1 MSQPDSPKQERNYNI
16 TKDSDRVPI
25 RQKIAYGMGTTND
38 LWGNWLYPGL
48 SYTVFNQFLHVAPW
62 LISVALMLNRLIDAV
77 SDPIFGW
84 MSDNTRT
91 RFGRR
96 RPYILIGSILA
107 GLCLPCLFLVGT
119 EWSQY
124 GYFLFMVISSGIYIT
139 VVSSFNMPYQSLGAE
154 LTPDTHE
161 RTSVFSYK
169 SAIQK
174 IPEIALFAAG
184 AFATSTIW
192 MNTTVPHEKTLSLAV
207 GDEAVPLMVMG
218 ERVGFNAT
226 YDNPLVSLENK
237 DGTLSILLRGE
248 PVSLSAGGE
257 TIPFELEE
265 DMLPIMCEG
274 EQITFSETGGVITLK
289 SGDTKRL
296 LTVPTVSAPL
306 SLEMEDEKIPLSVG
320 LDGEN
325 YPLMVVGDTLPI
337 TANVGGEAKP
347 VMLNVG
353 GKLVPL
359 MAAEKTASMS
369 VAGEDAY
376 FWVDE
381 DLELFVKLDEVK
393 APITIDHAGESVP
406 LMVKNKTVSLDL
418 AGDEI
423 DIPVTDGETLR
434 YTVDEDQEA
443 PVLVNVSGAA
453 VSLLIANKTVPLAAG
468 DVPERLSTMSS
479 LTVNWFG
486 EFFASLFTFD
496 FGNLKN
502 LFQTPF
508 GWPPSN
514 EDMVPNVLLGA
525 QVYTII
531 LGCIM
536 MIVGLIVFMVVR
548 ERYYSKLIASHKED
562 KKIKISETVYECLK
576 CRPFRAQLAMSLS
589 YGIGTSMVG
598 TLGYYATVYYVC
610 GGDISRGAIWNFG
623 MGLSNTIIGAMG
635 VFFYGFI
642 SKRIGKRYGMMA
654 VQFSAIAIF
663 IGTWWLYD
671 PNIKWLQLLASG
683 GISFTGAGFW
693 TLYGSIGA
701 DVIDYDELESG
712 KRREGA
718 FSACGSW
725 IMKVGMAIGAGCS
738 GIILSATG
746 FDAALGADQ
755 LPSAIFWIRFLLAA
769 IPVIGLIIAFFAL
782 RRFGLD
788 QDTMYDIRGQLEDRR
803 GEV

>member
-1 MSQPDSPKQERNYNI
+1 MSEKDSNTPERNYDI
-16 TKDSDRVPI
+16 TKDSDRVPVP
-25 RQKIAYGMGTTND
+25 QKIAYGMGTTND

-62 LISVALMLNRLIDAV
+62 LISLALMLNRLIDAV

-96 RPYILIGSILA
+96 RPYILVGSILA

-119 EWSQY
+119 EWSEY
-124 GYFLFMVISSGIYIT
+124 AYFSFMVVSSGVYIT

-192 MNTTVPHEKTLSLAV
+192 MNA
-207 GDEAVPLMVMG
+207 
-218 ERVGFNAT
+218 
-226 YDNPLVSLENK
+226 
-237 DGTLSILLRGE
+237 
-248 PVSLSAGGE
+248 
-257 TIPFELEE
+257 
-265 DMLPIMCEG
+265 
-274 EQITFSETGGVITLK
+274 
-289 SGDTKRL
+289 
-296 LTVPTVSAPL
+296 TVS
-306 SLEMEDEKIPLSVG
+306 
-320 LDGEN
+320 
-325 YPLMVVGDTLPI
+325 
-337 TANVGGEAKP
+337 
-347 VMLNVG
+347 
-353 GKLVPL
+353 
-359 MAAEKTASMS
+359 
-369 VAGEDAY
+369 
-376 FWVDE
+376 
-381 DLELFVKLDEVK
+381 
-393 APITIDHAGESVP
+393 
-406 LMVKNKTVSLDL
+406 
-418 AGDEI
+418 
-423 DIPVTDGETLR
+423 
-434 YTVDEDQEA
+434 
-443 PVLVNVSGAA
+443 
-453 VSLLIANKTVPLAAG
+453 
-468 DVPERLSTMSS
+468 DVPNRLSTMIK

-486 EFFASLFTFD
+486 EFFASLFSFD
-496 FGNLKN
+496 FGHVAE
-502 LFQTPF
+502 LFQMPF
-508 GWPPSN
+508 GWPPSDPEN
-514 EDMVPNVLLGA
+514 VPNVLLGA

-548 ERYYSKLIASHKED
+548 ERYYSKLIATHKED

-576 CRPFRAQLAMSLS
+576 CRPFRAQLAMSLA

-642 SKRIGKRYGMMA
+642 SKRIGKRHGMMA

-663 IGTWWLYD
+663 VGTWWLYD
-671 PNIKWLQLLASG
+671 PSIKWLQLVASG

-746 FDAALGADQ
+746 FDAELGADQ

-782 RRFGLD
+782 RRFGLN
-788 QDTMYDIRGQLEDRR
+788 QDTMYDIRRQLEERR